1 MNTISQKNQRREFH
15 QILVTDI
22 LRVVDVLIT
31 FWGQKVTAGNV
42 PKTYVTPYLNK
53 SSATAE
59 LARDAENVD
68 FSVDDVR
75 KT

>member
-1 MNTISQKNQRREFH
+1 
-15 QILVTDI
+15 V
-22 LRVVDVLIT
+22 
-31 FWGQKVTAGNV
+31 GG
-42 PKTYVTPYLNK
+42 PYLASFQISITQGVAVVPIPHVRNYTNK

-59 LARDAENVD
+59 LARDAGDVD

>member
-1 MNTISQKNQRREFH
+1 MPSAHLLSLMSAVTLTTI
-15 QILVTDI
+15 
-22 LRVVDVLIT
+22 
-31 FWGQKVTAGNV
+31 
-42 PKTYVTPYLNK
+42 YK

-59 LARDAENVD
+59 LAHDAENVD

>member
-1 MNTISQKNQRREFH
+1 MSSQ
-15 QILVTDI
+15 LSLPSDI
-22 LRVVDVLIT
+22 
-31 FWGQKVTAGNV
+31 
-42 PKTYVTPYLNK
+42 NK

-59 LARDAENVD
+59 LARDADDVD

>member
-1 MNTISQKNQRREFH
+1 MLYAVPGWTS
-15 QILVTDI
+15 L
-22 LRVVDVLIT
+22 LSSVD
-31 FWGQKVTAGNV
+31 
-42 PKTYVTPYLNK
+42 K

>member
-1 MNTISQKNQRREFH
+1 MRQWCVCRIKTRQEQYGYDEDHKCGRLEKRPDHREGKMR
-15 QILVTDI
+15 I
-22 LRVVDVLIT
+22 
-31 FWGQKVTAGNV
+31 
-42 PKTYVTPYLNK
+42 NK

-68 FSVDDVR
+68 FSMDDVR

>member
-1 MNTISQKNQRREFH
+1 MYAHAEIYKDNFCSNCIKE
-15 QILVTDI
+15 VK
-22 LRVVDVLIT
+22 LR
-31 FWGQKVTAGNV
+31 
-42 PKTYVTPYLNK
+42 YK

-59 LARDAENVD
+59 LARDADDVD